1 MKFDYMPKNKLPS
14 NIIQGQNICKCS
26 VCNALTSYIEI
37 NYEGFFC
44 SEECLEKFDEIY
56 FRAEELGR
64 LV

>member
-1 MKFDYMPKNKLPS
+1 MKFDYMSKNKLPS
-14 NIIQGQNICKCS
+14 NIIQGRSICKCA